1 VLGEDCNRDFR
12 HGRIEDRR
20 NMRSGKCLDVLVAA
34 GRNMLAEFGN
44 RDCPPRSV
52 PVDRGF
58 KAAPGR
64 CGRRRCGRASE
75 EPAFELGKQLLKLKL
90 FLPLFG
96 DLPKD
101 PARLVASVVMPGQ
114 RGVVRGDVLCDLSP
128 LSFQICSRCSR
139 CGSGPLTACCTSST
153 TGRKHPPNSPAA
165 DERYDS
171 TDTDSSRPT
180 PSKSSDSTATGSF
193 CW

>member
-1 VLGEDCNRDFR
+1 
-12 HGRIEDRR
+12 
-20 NMRSGKCLDVLVAA
+20 
-34 GRNMLAEFGN
+34 MLAEFGN

-52 PVDRGF
+52 PVDRGL

-114 RGVVRGDVLCDLSP
+114 RGVVCGDVLCDLSP
-128 LSFQICSRCSR
+128 LLLKQCSKVL
-139 CGSGPLTACCTSST
+139 GLTFL
-153 TGRKHPPNSPAA
+153 GGRNERKHVGGRAGRLEFYNVRRRHSSAGLQPPADYEKTAA
-165 DERYDS
+165 DH
-171 TDTDSSRPT
+171 PV
-180 PSKSSDSTATGSF
+180 AA
-193 CW
+193 